1 MIKKLLLLVLTV
13 FFLIQLSFSS
23 VFAHVLHYKKINKL
37 EFDLYRDNQ
46 LIGQHIYLFNRN
58 SQNLTVYN
66 KINFEIKILGITLYS
81 YSSEGQEKY
90 IDGKFESFSSTTNQN
105 KKKKFS
111 NIYKKENKFFI
122 EGSSYKGEAPE
133 DFIIGTWWNHSIVKY
148 KTQISAA
155 SGRMI
160 EQNVSFLGKETIE
173 INNKKY
179 SALKFNFSS
188 SDPSLSRGKKLNT
201 NVWYDEKTLI
211 WLKTS
216 FKNDGD
222 WEYRL
227 KHVE

>member
-37 EFDLYRDNQ
+37 GFDLYRDNQ

-66 KINFEIKILGITLYS
+66 KINFEIKILGITLYK
-81 YSSEGQEKY
+81 YFSEGQEKY
-90 IDGKFESFSSTTNQN
+90 IDGNFDSFSSTTNQN
-105 KKKKFS
+105 KKEKFS

-122 EGSSYKGEAPE
+122 EGSSYKGETPE
-133 DFIIGTWWNHSIVKY
+133 NFIIGTWWNHSIVKY
-148 KTQISAA
+148 KTQISAS
-155 SGRMI
+155 SGRII
-160 EQNVSFLGKETIE
+160 EQNVNFLGKETIE
-173 INNKKY
+173 INNNKY

-188 SDPSLSRGKKLNT
+188 SDPSLSRGKELNT

-211 WLKTS
+211 WLKTN

-227 KHVE
+227 KNLE